1 MSFLNL
7 VRKEMRTM
15 ENTVFERNYETT
27 VKDDRARA
35 VFERAFAP
43 GGFME
48 EFTKKM
54 DAIPKIVVPE
64 DKKNYEYLLKRCDD
78 FAKRHHGRIRGV
90 VDYEHWDAH
99 IDLYLKMLEFDDA
112 EDMAFVKEIG
122 EKAHYLCI
130 TPEENGGFRVHIMIN
145 YFEELMSEE
154 YGSYLKY
161 ETLMEDEELASMF
174 DIPELS
180 PEEEAVA
187 QLIKEILDRFDSET
201 KVDRTTAF
209 KAAIGYLMQQDEE
222 NALSFEKIAA
232 TLTALLENVLDEE
245 KEMEEQDS

>member
-1 MSFLNL
+1 ME
-7 VRKEMRTM
+7 KM
-15 ENTVFERNYETT
+15 ENIVFDRNYEED
-27 VKDDRARA
+27 KPDPLAQAIFDR
-35 VFERAFAP
+35 VNAP
-43 GGFME
+43 GGFLE
-48 EFTKKM
+48 EFSKKM
-54 DAIPKIVVPE
+54 DAIPKVIVPK
-64 DKKNYEYLLKRCDD
+64 DKENYEYLLERCDE

-99 IDLYLKMLEFDDA
+99 IDLYLRMLEFDDA
-112 EDMAFVKEIG
+112 EDMAFVKDIG

-130 TPEENGGFRVHIMIN
+130 TPEEGGGYRVHIMIN

-154 YGSYLKY
+154 YRSHLKY

-209 KAAIGYLMQQDEE
+209 KAAISYLMRQDDEE
-222 NALSFEKIAA
+222 ALSVEKLCA
-232 TLTALLENVLDEE
+232 TLTALLEKVLDEE
-245 KEMEEQDS
+245 KETEEQDS

>member
-1 MSFLNL
+1 
-7 VRKEMRTM
+7 M
-15 ENTVFERNYETT
+15 ENIVFERNYETT
-27 VKDDRARA
+27 EKDDRATA

-54 DAIPKIVVPE
+54 DAIPKVVVPK
-64 DKKNYEYLLKRCDD
+64 DKENYEYLLNRCDD
-78 FAKRHHGRIRGV
+78 YAKRHHGRIRGV

-130 TPEENGGFRVHIMIN
+130 TPEEGGGFRVHIMIN
-145 YFEELMSEE
+145 YFEELMSED

-187 QLIKEILDRFDSET
+187 LLIKEILDRFDNET
-201 KVDRTTAF
+201 EVDRTTAF
-209 KAAIGYLMQQDEE
+209 KAALNYVMRQGEE
-222 NALSFEKIAA
+222 EKKSLEGIAA
-232 TLTALLENVLDEE
+232 TLTVLLEKVLDEE
-245 KEMEEQDS
+245 QNMEGQDS

>member
-1 MSFLNL
+1 
-7 VRKEMRTM
+7 M
-15 ENTVFERNYETT
+15 ENTVFERNYEIEE
-27 VKDDRARA
+27 KDDRARA

-54 DAIPKIVVPE
+54 DAIPKVIVPE
-64 DKKNYEYLLKRCDD
+64 DKESYEYLLKQCDD
-78 FAKRHHGRIRGV
+78 YAKRHHGRIRGV

-112 EDMAFVKEIG
+112 EDMAFVKDIG

-130 TPEENGGFRVHIMIN
+130 TPEKDGGYRFHIMIN
-145 YFEELMSEE
+145 YFQELMSED
-154 YGSYLKY
+154 YKAYLKY

-180 PEEEAVA
+180 PEDEAVA
-187 QLIKEILDRFDSET
+187 LLIKEILDRFDNET
-201 KVDRTTAF
+201 KVDRTMAF
-209 KAAIGYLMQQDEE
+209 KAAISYLMRQGDKE
-222 NALSFEKIAA
+222 ALSVEKLCA
-232 TLTALLENVLDEE
+232 TLTALLEKVLDEE
-245 KEMEEQDS
+245 KKTEE

>member
-1 MSFLNL
+1 MDNI
-7 VRKEMRTM
+7 
-15 ENTVFERNYETT
+15 VFERNYEIEE
-27 VKDDRARA
+27 KDDRARA

-54 DAIPKIVVPE
+54 DAIPKVIVPE
-64 DKKNYEYLLKRCDD
+64 DKENYEYLLKQCDD
-78 FAKRHHGRIRGV
+78 YAKRHHGRIRGV

-112 EDMAFVKEIG
+112 EDMAFIKDIG
-122 EKAHYLCI
+122 KKAHYLCI
-130 TPEENGGFRVHIMIN
+130 TPEKDEAYRFHIMIN
-145 YFEELMSEE
+145 YFQELISEE
-154 YGSYLKY
+154 HEAYLKY

-180 PEEEAVA
+180 PEDEAVA
-187 QLIKEILDRFDSET
+187 LLIKEILNRFDNET

-209 KAAIGYLMQQDEE
+209 KAAISYLMRQSDEE
-222 NALSFEKIAA
+222 ALSVEKLCA
-232 TLTALLENVLDEE
+232 TLTALLEKVLDEE
-245 KEMEEQDS
+245 KETETEEQES

>member
-1 MSFLNL
+1 
-7 VRKEMRTM
+7 M
-15 ENTVFERNYETT
+15 ENTVFERNYEIAE
-27 VKDDRARA
+27 KDGRARA

-54 DAIPKIVVPE
+54 DAIPKVIVPE
-64 DKKNYEYLLKRCDD
+64 DKENYEYLLKLCDD
-78 FAKRHHGRIRGV
+78 YAKRHHGRIRGV

-112 EDMAFVKEIG
+112 EDMAFVKDIG

-130 TPEENGGFRVHIMIN
+130 TPEKDGGYRFHIMIN
-145 YFEELMSEE
+145 YFQELMSEE
-154 YGSYLKY
+154 HEAYLKY

-180 PEEEAVA
+180 PEDEAIA
-187 QLIKEILDRFDSET
+187 LLIKEILDRFDNET

-209 KAAIGYLMQQDEE
+209 KAAISYLMRQGDEK
-222 NALSFEKIAA
+222 ALSVEKLCA
-232 TLTALLENVLDEE
+232 TLTALLEKVLDEE
-245 KEMEEQDS
+245 KKTEEQDS

>member
-1 MSFLNL
+1 
-7 VRKEMRTM
+7 M

-27 VKDDRARA
+27 VKDDRATA

-54 DAIPKIVVPE
+54 DAIPKVVVPK
-64 DKKNYEYLLKRCDD
+64 DKENYDYLFNRCDD
-78 FAKRHHGRIRGV
+78 YAKRHHGRIRSV

-99 IDLYLKMLEFDDA
+99 IDLYLKMLEFDDS

-174 DIPELS
+174 DILELS
-180 PEEEAVA
+180 TEEEAVA
-187 QLIKEILDRFDSET
+187 LLIKEILDRFDNET
-201 KVDRTTAF
+201 DVDRTTAF
-209 KAAIGYLMQQDEE
+209 KTALNYVMQQGEE
-222 NALSFEKIAA
+222 EEKSLEKIAA
-232 TLTALLENVLDEE
+232 TLTVLLEKVLDEE
-245 KEMEEQDS
+245 KTME

>member
-1 MSFLNL
+1 
-7 VRKEMRTM
+7 M
-15 ENTVFERNYETT
+15 ENTVFERNYEIEE
-27 VKDDRARA
+27 KDDRARA

-54 DAIPKIVVPE
+54 DAIPKVIVPE
-64 DKKNYEYLLKRCDD
+64 DKESYEYLLKQCDD
-78 FAKRHHGRIRGV
+78 YAKRHHGRIRGV

-112 EDMAFVKEIG
+112 EDMAFVKDIG

-130 TPEENGGFRVHIMIN
+130 TPEKDGGYRFHIMIN
-145 YFEELMSEE
+145 YFQELMSED
-154 YGSYLKY
+154 YKAYLKY

-180 PEEEAVA
+180 PEDEAVA
-187 QLIKEILDRFDSET
+187 LLIKEILDRFDNET
-201 KVDRTTAF
+201 KVDRTMAF
-209 KAAIGYLMQQDEE
+209 KAAISYLMRQGDEE
-222 NALSFEKIAA
+222 ALSVEKLCA
-232 TLTALLENVLDEE
+232 TLTALLEKVLDEE
-245 KEMEEQDS
+245 KKTEE

>member
-1 MSFLNL
+1 
-7 VRKEMRTM
+7 M
-15 ENTVFERNYETT
+15 ENTVFERNYEI
-27 VKDDRARA
+27 VEKDDRATA

-54 DAIPKIVVPE
+54 DSIPKVVVPK
-64 DKKNYEYLLKRCDD
+64 DKENYEYLLNRCDD
-78 FAKRHHGRIRGV
+78 YAKRHHGRIRGV

-99 IDLYLKMLEFDDA
+99 IDLYLRMLEFDDA
-112 EDMAFVKEIG
+112 EDMAFVKDIG

-130 TPEENGGFRVHIMIN
+130 TPEESGGYRVHIMIN
-145 YFEELMSEE
+145 YFEELMSED

-187 QLIKEILDRFDSET
+187 LLIKEILDRFDNET

-209 KAAIGYLMQQDEE
+209 KAALNYVMQQDEE
-222 NALSFEKIAA
+222 AEKSIEGIAA
-232 TLTALLENVLDEE
+232 TLTVLLEKVLDEE
-245 KEMEEQDS
+245 SNMEGQDA

>member
-1 MSFLNL
+1 
-7 VRKEMRTM
+7 M
-15 ENTVFERNYETT
+15 ENIVFERNYEIAE
-27 VKDDRARA
+27 KDDRARA

-54 DAIPKIVVPE
+54 DAIPKVIVPE
-64 DKKNYEYLLKRCDD
+64 DKENYEYLLNRCDD
-78 FAKRHHGRIRGV
+78 YAKRHHGRICGV

-99 IDLYLKMLEFDDA
+99 IDLYLRMLEFDDA

-130 TPEENGGFRVHIMIN
+130 MPEEGGGFRFHIMIN

-154 YGSYLKY
+154 YGAYLKY

-180 PEEEAVA
+180 PEEEAV
-187 QLIKEILDRFDSET
+187 IKLTSEILDRFDSET
-201 KVDRTTAF
+201 QVDRTTAF
-209 KAAIGYLMQQDEE
+209 KTALNYVMQQDKEE
-222 NALSFEKIAA
+222 EKSLEKIAA
-232 TLTALLENVLDEE
+232 TLTVLLEKVLDEE
-245 KEMEEQDS
+245 KNVEEQES

>member
-1 MSFLNL
+1 ME
-7 VRKEMRTM
+7 KM
-15 ENTVFERNYETT
+15 ENIVFDRNYEED
-27 VKDDRARA
+27 KPDPLAQAIFDR
-35 VFERAFAP
+35 VNAP
-43 GGFME
+43 GGFLE
-48 EFTKKM
+48 EFSKKM
-54 DAIPKIVVPE
+54 DAIPKVIVPK
-64 DKKNYEYLLKRCDD
+64 DKENYEYLLERCDE

-99 IDLYLKMLEFDDA
+99 IDLYLRMLEFDDA
-112 EDMAFVKEIG
+112 EDMAFVKDIG

-130 TPEENGGFRVHIMIN
+130 TPEESGGYRVHIMIN

-154 YGSYLKY
+154 YRSHLKY

-209 KAAIGYLMQQDEE
+209 KAAISYLMRQDDEE
-222 NALSFEKIAA
+222 ALSVEKLCA
-232 TLTALLENVLDEE
+232 TLTALLEKVLDEE
-245 KEMEEQDS
+245 KETEEQDS